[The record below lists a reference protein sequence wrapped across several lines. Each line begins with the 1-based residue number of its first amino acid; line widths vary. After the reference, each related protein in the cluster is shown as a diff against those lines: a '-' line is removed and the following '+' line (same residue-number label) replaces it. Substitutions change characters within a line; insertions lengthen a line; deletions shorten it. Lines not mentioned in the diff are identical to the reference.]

1 VACFQRPSPAPLA
14 GASGCCGCRDQGAMC
29 NPSSLAIEPAPNG
42 VGQLFR
48 RRRSSGSAAG
58 GSGEAMHTH
67 FGEAQCGA
75 CARYSRG
82 ACRSRRLKTNPVL
95 AKRTQSCC
103 SWLRI
108 SRPYDIRLSDEYLIR
123 TADRLSWQEMRNEAN
138 GDFGFFGGGEVRDR
152 DERWNSAQPARGGPR
167 RIALPGRTGV
177 WSLPRRDGHLR
188 WVHCSR
194 VLMPRAI
201 RLAGRWS

>member
-95 AKRTQSCC
+95 AKRTQSGC

-108 SRPYDIRLSDEYLIR
+108 ARPYAIRLSDEYLKR

-138 GDFGFFGGGEVRDR
+138 GDFGFFGGARCGIATNVGTRLSPPAAGRGGLHSR
-152 DERWNSAQPARGGPR
+152 DERGS
-167 RIALPGRTGV
+167 GRF
-177 WSLPRRDGHLR
+177 RDETD
-188 WVHCSR
+188 
-194 VLMPRAI
+194 I
-201 RLAGRWS
+201 